1 MPSPNLIFDCPNSG
15 YSRIHRNNRAGNF
28 TVNDESQDGL
38 DKGDVKILDRDAS
51 DEELEKAAESMTLT
65 VPIPYTITSVLPACT
80 GC

>member
-1 MPSPNLIFDCPNSG
+1 
-15 YSRIHRNNRAGNF
+15 
-28 TVNDESQDGL
+28 VNDESQDGL